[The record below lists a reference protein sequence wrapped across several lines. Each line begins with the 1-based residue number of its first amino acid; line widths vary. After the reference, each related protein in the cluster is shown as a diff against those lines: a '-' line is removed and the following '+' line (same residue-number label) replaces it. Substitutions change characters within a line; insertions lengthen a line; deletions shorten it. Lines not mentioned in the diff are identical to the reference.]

1 MEACGVRDL
10 EMGDLM
16 GDFEVEILLV
26 RELESWG
33 TSSGLGHL
41 TRRELQDR
49 GSRRWKSPM
58 RSGHLE
64 EGWSL

>member
-33 TSSGLGHL
+33 TSPGFRALDKKGA
-41 TRRELQDR
+41 T
-49 GSRRWKSPM
+49 GSR
-58 RSGHLE
+58 L
-64 EGWSL
+64 